1 MMSIVRG
8 YFYLH
13 ILITFAF
20 SSIVISFASESQKMQ
35 TVFGQVQ
42 SNFTSTVCNADGACI
57 TTMCINNEPCQTV
70 KSNSTSDTA
79 KDNSTTN
86 QNNTSPLTGLK
97 ERII

>member
-1 MMSIVRG
+1 MSIVRG

-13 ILITFAF
+13 ILVTFAF
-20 SSIVISFASESQKMQ
+20 ISIVISFVSESQKMQ

-42 SNFTSTVCNADGACI
+42 SNFTSTVCNADGTCI
-57 TTMCINNEPCQTV
+57 TTVCINNEPCQTV
-70 KSNSTSDTA
+70 KSNSTAGKD